1 MTRTSLFAALL
12 ICGASPALA
21 QSADARAACEPDVW
35 RLCASH
41 IPSAS
46 AITACLRSQRTNLS
60 PACRTVMDGGHANP
74 NRRRS
79 AEAR

>member
-12 ICGASPALA
+12 LCAASPALA

-35 RLCASH
+35 RLCASY

-46 AITACLRSQRTNLS
+46 AITSCLRSQKANLS
-60 PACRTVMDGGHANP
+60 PGCRTVMDGHAAP

>member
-35 RLCASH
+35 RLCASY

-46 AITACLRSQRTNLS
+46 AITQCLRNQRANLS
-60 PACRTVMDGGHANP
+60 PGCRMVMDGGHGTP
-74 NRRRS
+74 SRRRS
-79 AEAR
+79 ADAR